1 MHYIITA
8 LGCKVNQYEAQ
19 AIETLLHPHGFT
31 AAGEGDPVDLIVVNT
46 CAVTAEGGQKLT
58 FVNEYGTLVLDPST
72 GRYSFELNSDSD
84 AVRAMK
90 PGELYEIRF
99 DVTVRDHDDK
109 ENTGQIVVN
118 IKGTNTAPEID
129 ADVSIFG
136 NAADAPIREDAAGAD
151 ATFSGIIAA
160 GDVDGDEGD
169 RLGYGFALTE
179 DQKADGWRVSPDGK
193 TLTTTYGTVRLNDS
207 GEYVYTL
214 DSKRADGLAEGK
226 GRRKASGLW

>member
-1 MHYIITA
+1 MNVKVTIEGTADVPQLIIEKALAVTEASRDGGTA
-8 LGCKVNQYEAQ
+8 EGEFHIVD
-19 AIETLLHPHGFT
+19 PD
-31 AAGEGDPVDLIVVNT
+31 AADSRENLTYTVTGSDKDGNELADVDGNSS
-46 CAVTAEGGQKLT
+46 VTAEGGQKLT

-179 DQKADGWRVSPDGK
+179 DQKADGWRVSRTAKP
-193 TLTTTYGTVRLNDS
+193 
-207 GEYVYTL
+207 
-214 DSKRADGLAEGK
+214 
-226 GRRKASGLW
+226 